1 MEKAAD
7 NLRQPGLEI
16 EGEYCNLRIVNMFFV
31 TFMSL
36 NNLQGPTE
44 KHLGDVGTLDYYL
57 LLLLSSLLL
66 LIKSPAQPSCL
77 N

>member
-1 MEKAAD
+1 
-7 NLRQPGLEI
+7 
-16 EGEYCNLRIVNMFFV
+16 MFFV

-57 LLLLSSLLL
+57 LLLLLLLLLSSLLLLLLSLLL